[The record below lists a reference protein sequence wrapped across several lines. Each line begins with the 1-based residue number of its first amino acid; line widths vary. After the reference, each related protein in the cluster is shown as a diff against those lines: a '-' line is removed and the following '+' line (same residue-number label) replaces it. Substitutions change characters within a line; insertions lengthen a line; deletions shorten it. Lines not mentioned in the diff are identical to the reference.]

1 MKGEQIESKV
11 REIKF
16 PQYII
21 NEKFKKN
28 ENKFYVFILEFG
40 YFIWFL
46 MYFFKIKNRK
56 RVFILFGD
64 KMDAIWV

>member
-1 MKGEQIESKV
+1 MKGERIGSKV

-21 NEKFKKN
+21 NEKFEKN
-28 ENKFYVFILEFG
+28 ENKFYVFILKFG

-46 MYFFKIKNRK
+46 MYFFKLKTES
-56 RVFILFGD
+56 VFFILFD
-64 KMDAIWV
+64 KGMDVI

>member
-1 MKGEQIESKV
+1 MKGEQIEGKV

-21 NEKFKKN
+21 NEKFEKN
-28 ENKFYVFILEFG
+28 KNRFHVFILK
-40 YFIWFL
+40 IWLFYLIFNGFFL
-46 MYFFKIKNRK
+46 IKNRK

-64 KMDAIWV
+64 KIDAI

>member
-1 MKGEQIESKV
+1 MKGEQIGRKV

-21 NEKFKKN
+21 NENFEKN

-40 YFIWFL
+40 YF
-46 MYFFKIKNRK
+46 
-56 RVFILFGD
+56 V
-64 KMDAIWV
+64 

>member
-1 MKGEQIESKV
+1 MGRKV

-21 NEKFKKN
+21 NEKFEKN

-40 YFIWFL
+40 YFIWFFSL
-46 MYFFKIKNRK
+46 FFLIKNRK
-56 RVFILFGD
+56 RVFILFNGG
-64 KMDAIWV
+64 INVI

>member
-1 MKGEQIESKV
+1 MKGERIESKV

-21 NEKFKKN
+21 SEKFEKN

-40 YFIWFL
+40 YFI
-46 MYFFKIKNRK
+46 
-56 RVFILFGD
+56 
-64 KMDAIWV
+64 

>member
-1 MKGEQIESKV
+1 MKGERIEGKV

-21 NEKFKKN
+21 NEKFEKN
-28 ENKFYVFILEFG
+28 KNKFYVFILEFV
-40 YFIWFL
+40 YFIWFFSL
-46 MYFFKIKNRK
+46 FFLIKKNRK

-64 KMDAIWV
+64 KMDAI